1 MFYGADKIIFG
12 NAKSLR
18 NNLTQEEMILWGRLK
33 EDIANYKFR
42 RQHPVSNYIVDFYC
56 HKLKLVIE
64 VDGSI
69 HSSEE
74 NHKLDEIRQKNIEKL
89 GLIVFR
95 FTNEDVRNKIENV
108 LDKINQFVKSVASQS
123 ENKNI
128 QLKK

>member
-12 NAKSLR
+12 NAKCLR
-18 NNLTQEEMILWGRLK
+18 NNLTEEEIILWGRLK

-42 RQHPVSNYIVDFYC
+42 RQHPISNYIVDFYC

-74 NHKLDEIRQKNIEKL
+74 NQKLDEIRQKNLEKL

-95 FTNEDVRNKIENV
+95 FTNENVRNKIQNV
-108 LDKINQFVKSVASQS
+108 LDKINEFIKSEAY
-123 ENKNI
+123 
-128 QLKK
+128 

>member
-1 MFYGADKIIFG
+1 
-12 NAKSLR
+12 
-18 NNLTQEEMILWGRLK
+18 MILWGRLK

-42 RQHPVSNYIVDFYC
+42 RQHPASNYIVDFYC